1 MYFLCNIVIMS
12 ENITQHFDGQRGIST
27 KRGNT
32 VMLDKV
38 IAYENRLLQDR
49 KLLNDL
55 IAECSAGNTDAM
67 VRMKIE
73 ELQRD
78 IDFMAKQTAMLRNA
92 AQTGYAAQTAAQNA
106 PQMMPNWQAPPQPQP
121 AMTAHG
127 PAPMPQEQGSM
138 RPGPMPQPQPQMQ
151 PRQNADLEKTIGKSV
166 MGICASLLIF
176 ISLISFAVLI
186 LPYLNNTVKMVLM
199 YAVSLAFAVTGI
211 LLLGKNKDNK
221 WYLSLAGCGVGAL
234 YISLFM
240 SCFYFK
246 AISDMTLYVCIFL
259 WGVVICVLSRL
270 RSGIFLIIGQI
281 GVVMSILL
289 GVCLCGATSDEQKL
303 LFLVIYSVL
312 SESVFYVS
320 HFERKYNQ
328 NLINHI
334 SWSVS
339 MALLILGVNARYMN
353 GTVPGTVSSV
363 ILVVICGILILC
375 SMTILQTEEG
385 KTTAFGVFNS
395 IYLLIAYTA
404 FCRRFEMYF
413 AALIVVTVL
422 LVTLELRIAKA
433 GHVGKMILQCVLF
446 LLVFG
451 TIMQM
456 PWLREHM
463 SVFLFA
469 TVCLVYGF
477 FRKDTLYKVA
487 GAGYTVLF
495 VIVPMNCYL
504 HLAWGLCLAACA
516 VWLFGRF
523 RDQYLTWMKMAAY
536 PIFLILLTEDAVRIM
551 RELAVE
557 PIVLRWI
564 IVLAVLA
571 AVNIVMMKVPVLY
584 KSIKTGENEREFL
597 IETGAVQIALMWL
610 AFYCM
615 EAATM
620 MWLHVLAVLLGG
632 VAFMANSY
640 NLLKKYH
647 TTWPGIY
654 VATKIMFFIIETLRS
669 YELPDFTVSLAI
681 LIIALVC
688 ISLGFLVERKWQQSF
703 KTTRIYGL
711 VLAFVSMIKLILI
724 DIHYGNSLMRTVGF
738 FLSGVL
744 CFAISL
750 IYNMVDKKMKK

>member
-1 MYFLCNIVIMS
+1 M
-12 ENITQHFDGQRGIST
+12 RGNEGLST

-73 ELQRD
+73 ELQRE
-78 IDFMAKQTAMLRNA
+78 IDFMAKQTAILRNA
-92 AQTGYAAQTAAQNA
+92 LHA
-106 PQMMPNWQAPPQPQP
+106 PQMMPNWQAPPQP
-121 AMTAHG
+121 AMTA
-127 PAPMPQEQGSM
+127 PSPMPT
-138 RPGPMPQPQPQMQ
+138 PQPQMQ
-151 PRQNADLEKTIGKSV
+151 PRQSADLEKTIGKSV

-186 LPYLNNTVKMVLM
+186 LPYLSDTVKMALM
-199 YAVSLAFAVTGI
+199 YVVSLAFAVTGI
-211 LLLGKNKDNK
+211 VLLGRDKDNK
-221 WYLSLAGCGVGAL
+221 WYLSLAGCGMGAL

-246 AISDMTLYVCIFL
+246 AIGDTGLYVCIFL

-281 GVVMSILL
+281 GVMLSILL

-312 SESVFYVS
+312 AELVFYVS

-334 SWSVS
+334 SWCVG
-339 MALLILGVNARYMN
+339 MALLMLGVNARYTN
-353 GTVPGTVSSV
+353 DTVPGTVSSV
-363 ILVVICGILILC
+363 VLVVICCALILC
-375 SMTILQTEEG
+375 SMTILQTEED

-395 IYLLIAYTA
+395 IYLLIAYIA
-404 FCRRFEMYF
+404 FCCRFEIYF
-413 AALIVVTVL
+413 AALIAVAVL
-422 LVTLELRIAKA
+422 LVTLELRIAKE
-433 GHVGKMILQCVLF
+433 GHVGKIILQCVLF

-451 TIMQM
+451 TTMQM

-469 TVCLVYGF
+469 AVCLVYGF
-477 FRKDTLYKVA
+477 FRKDTIYKIA
-487 GAGYTVLF
+487 GAGYAILL

-504 HLAWGLCLAACA
+504 HLAWGLCLAGCV
-516 VWLFGRF
+516 VWLLDRF
-523 RDQYLTWMKMAAY
+523 REQYRTWIKMAAY
-536 PIFLILLTEDAVRIM
+536 LIFLILLTEDAVRIM

-557 PIVLRWI
+557 PAVLRWV

-571 AVNIVMMKVPVLY
+571 AVNVVMMKVPVLH
-584 KSIKTGENEREFL
+584 KNIQTGESEREFL
-597 IETGAVQIALMWL
+597 IETGVVQITLMWL

-620 MWLHVLAVLLGG
+620 MWLHVLAVFLGG
-632 VAFMANSY
+632 IAFMTNSY

-654 VATKIMFFIIETLRS
+654 VATKIMFFVIETLKS
-669 YELPDFTVSLAI
+669 YEMPDFTVSLAI

-711 VLAFVSMIKLILI
+711 VLAFVSMIKLILV